1 MGDNKENIIKK
12 VDDINIENK
21 PNDTIF
27 RNNFVKN
34 ALKSLTPEQL
44 EHYQQIGEGMY
55 DTVDFTKGEILNN
68 IDPPTEE
75 KLAYIITG
83 LKSGLLPQDLE
94 QEEIEL
100 MIEHYGQDWFKHF
113 GIKTEDLSG
122 VAEKLFEEGNKYKK
136 CGRNTKCPCGSGK
149 KYKVCHLGKVN
160 MIPKLIQQQTLNVFK
175 EKKK

>member
-1 MGDNKENIIKK
+1 MGDRKNGDKPSGDKK
-12 VDDINIENK
+12 TDD
-21 PNDTIF
+21 TMF

-44 EHYQQIGEGMY
+44 EHYQGIGEKMY
-55 DTVDFTKGEILNN
+55 DTVDFTKGEIINN
-68 IDPPTEE
+68 MDPPTEE

-83 LKSGLLPQDLE
+83 LKSGLLPQDME

-113 GIKTEDLSG
+113 GIKSEDLSG

-136 CGRNTKCPCGSGK
+136 CGRNEKCPCGSGK

-160 MIPKLIQQQTLNVFK
+160 IVPKLIQQQTLNVFK
-175 EKKK
+175 EKRK